1 MNCKLALGQT
11 PVREERVNL
20 FESRVRA
27 EFDELIETHMDVL
40 LRSAMRL
47 TRHQEEAED
56 VVQDTYLRAW
66 KYFHRFEPGTNA
78 RAWLFRIMFNV
89 INQRYSDKLHRQS
102 GENVSI
108 EDSGLDQILASAP
121 PPAFSTWEVMDALE
135 KLPVDYRSVMLM
147 VVVEEFSYKET
158 ADILNIP
165 LGTVMSRLH
174 RGRQA
179 LRLMLLPKSQAM
191 NGRSA

>member
-1 MNCKLALGQT
+1 MVYCKLFLGQS
-11 PVREERVNL
+11 PVREARVKL
-20 FESRVRA
+20 FDSRVRS
-27 EFDELIETHMDVL
+27 EFDELIDTHMDVL
-40 LRSAMRL
+40 LRSALRL
-47 TRHQEEAED
+47 TRHHEEAED

-89 INQRYSDKLHRQS
+89 INQRYADRQHGPG
-102 GENVSI
+102 GESVSI

-121 PPAFSTWEVMDALE
+121 PAEFSTWEVMDALE

-158 ADILNIP
+158 SEILNIP

-174 RGRQA
+174 RGRGA
-179 LRLMLLPKSQAM
+179 LRAMLLPKSSAM
-191 NGRSA
+191 PRRN

>member
-1 MNCKLALGQT
+1 VK
-11 PVREERVNL
+11 L
-20 FESRVRA
+20 FESRARA
-27 EFDELIETHMDVL
+27 DFDQIIEKHMDVL
-40 LRSAMRL
+40 LHSALRL
-47 TRHQEEAED
+47 TRHHEEAED

-89 INQRYSDKLHRQS
+89 INQRYSDRQPGHANES
-102 GENVSI
+102 VSI

-158 ADILNIP
+158 AEILNIP

-179 LRLMLLPKSQAM
+179 LRVMLLPRSSAM
-191 NGRSA
+191 PGRN